1 VDNLRGP
8 RAGSARLVDVTTEPA
23 APAAAA
29 SPPDV
34 PGYELHDLLGRGASG
49 EVWSGQAHGV
59 LATPVAVKLVS
70 HGPGAGREL
79 AVLRAVRHPHVL
91 ALRDG
96 IALDD
101 GRLALVTDLLDGG
114 TLGAV
119 VAARGRLRAGEVV
132 TVLVPLARALAALH
146 AQGVQHGDLAPGNV
160 LFTSEG
166 RPVLADLGTTR
177 VTGEPR
183 REVYGTAGYV
193 DPAVLAGAAPGPA
206 SDVYGLGALA
216 WFSLTGAPPPSPPC
230 RPPLAEL
237 VPGAPPA
244 LVSAV
249 ESAVDPQPGR
259 RPAPLELARAVH
271 AAVAAQ
277 PVWRRGGAPADGGL
291 THRVGEAP
299 ARPDRAPRH
308 RRARNRPWPRRAF
321 RTAFAVLA
329 VLAGGSFAVPLLA
342 HHGAGPAG
350 TRLTS
355 DVVAARV
362 VRQLATERA
371 SALADPAGVRTAGA
385 KPGSPA
391 ARADDAALARLRASR
406 ARYAGL
412 RLTPTSVR
420 VLRSRGGEASVLVEL
435 DASAYDVVI
444 AGRVARHVPAAHA
457 VRSRLDLELVAG
469 RGWRVVRIRPA

>member
-1 VDNLRGP
+1 MDNLRGA
-8 RAGSARLVDVTTEPA
+8 RAASARLVDVTTELPA
-23 APAAAA
+23 PPAAA

-34 PGYELHDLLGRGASG
+34 PGYDLHHLLGRGASG
-49 EVWSGQAHGV
+49 EVWSGQAQGV

-70 HGPGAGREL
+70 QGPGAGREL

-101 GRLALVTDLLDGG
+101 GRLALVTDRLDGG

-166 RPVLADLGTTR
+166 RPVLTDLGTTR

-193 DPAVLAGAAPGPA
+193 DPAVLAGATPGPA

-216 WFSLTGAPPPSPPC
+216 WFSLTGSPPPSPLC
-230 RPPLAEL
+230 RRPLAEL

-271 AAVAAQ
+271 SAVAAQ

-299 ARPDRAPRH
+299 VRPDRAPRH
-308 RRARNRPWPRRAF
+308 RRVPNRPWPRRA
-321 RTAFAVLA
+321 APAALAVLA
-329 VLAGGSFAVPLLA
+329 VLAGASIAVPVLA
-342 HHGAGPAG
+342 RRDAGPD
-350 TRLTS
+350 TSLTS
-355 DVVAARV
+355 DAVAARV
-362 VRQLATERA
+362 VRQLAAERA
-371 SALADPAGVRTAGA
+371 SALADPAGVRTTGA
-385 KPGSPA
+385 KPGSAA
-391 ARADDAALARLRASR
+391 ARADAAALARLRSAR

-412 RLTPTSVR
+412 RLTPTSVH
-420 VLRSRGGEASVLVEL
+420 VLRSRGGEASVLVDL
-435 DASAYDVVI
+435 DASAYDVIV
-444 AGRVARHVPAAHA
+444 AGRVAQHVPAAHA

-469 RGWRVVRIRPA
+469 TGWRVVRISPG